1 MSESSRSSR
10 SWNWGRVL
18 LVVVCLVVGVAAG
31 VAYYTQ
37 APKAYE
43 ATATV
48 LVLPTA
54 TGLDSGATIAS
65 AEINMETEAELA
77 RSVSVATEVSG
88 ALDGALSAGDLTAD
102 GAVSVPPNSQVLQF
116 SVRAPTPELAADAAN
131 GWAQTY
137 LDRRSQ
143 RAEEIVGT
151 TTETLLGRIEAAQQS
166 LKQLGTST
174 DELDQARREVL
185 VAKISDINKQL
196 VSLGVGSADPGTV
209 ISEASP
215 PAQPV
220 APQLAVSLGAGL
232 ILGAALATVL
242 LLIGYARGRPRAA
255 TGSTSSERQV
265 RVLASVS
272 GLADNESGLAA
283 EELSRACREVAA
295 FTADPGAIAVVGV
308 ADPITTT
315 RAAFHLGQAW
325 ASDFGSS
332 VVVATDQSAEAA
344 FPFDA
349 GHDPGLSDLLLD
361 RASPGQC
368 ATQVPGT
375 RATVMG
381 PGREPHLDPVPTR
394 KLQTVWDK
402 VGQELGTVVAAT
414 VTPGTAIGH
423 AVIHTAG
430 RVVGVVRSGHH
441 REQDLAEILNS
452 LDSQSASDRLAGV
465 VIVDELGPSVVP
477 STTSPGAIQPEAPS
491 MARSLTEQ
499 PHEETR
505 DGDPEPQDAR
515 GAS

>member
-1 MSESSRSSR
+1 MAAGIVIAWRPVKVAPLAAAWPVRREYSRLGRRRGKNTQGVARLSESSRSSR

-185 VAKISDINKQL
+185 VAKISDIDEQL

-265 RVLASVS
+265 RVLASVERTGRQRVGS
-272 GLADNESGLAA
+272 GRRRAES
-283 EELSRACREVAA
+283 EPVAK
-295 FTADPGAIAVVGV
+295 
-308 ADPITTT
+308 
-315 RAAFHLGQAW
+315 
-325 ASDFGSS
+325 
-332 VVVATDQSAEAA
+332 
-344 FPFDA
+344 
-349 GHDPGLSDLLLD
+349 
-361 RASPGQC
+361 SP
-368 ATQVPGT
+368 P
-375 RATVMG
+375 
-381 PGREPHLDPVPTR
+381 
-394 KLQTVWDK
+394 
-402 VGQELGTVVAAT
+402 
-414 VTPGTAIGH
+414 
-423 AVIHTAG
+423 
-430 RVVGVVRSGHH
+430 
-441 REQDLAEILNS
+441 
-452 LDSQSASDRLAGV
+452 
-465 VIVDELGPSVVP
+465 
-477 STTSPGAIQPEAPS
+477 
-491 MARSLTEQ
+491 
-499 PHEETR
+499 
-505 DGDPEPQDAR
+505 
-515 GAS
+515 